1 MPVADELFDLANS
14 QIVQQYIQK
23 TPGSQRL
30 ATEAQGVFPSGI
42 THDARYVEPYG
53 IYVNRATGAH
63 KWDVDG
69 NEYIDHTGGHGAL
82 LLGHAHPTVSAAVER
97 QLACGTHYGASHE
110 LEIQWGQL
118 IQELIP
124 SAERVRFTNSGTE
137 ATLLGIRLARAFTG
151 RKKILRFAGHFHGW
165 HDHVT
170 SGYVSHFDGTP
181 TPGVLPEIPQQTL
194 VASPWNIEETLQIID
209 AHDDIA
215 VAIIEPTGSG
225 WGQVPVNRDFLV
237 ALREATFDRG
247 IVLMFD
253 EVICGFRCSPGG
265 LQGAWGITPDLT
277 SLGKIVAG
285 GLHGA
290 AIAGRQALLDLLDFR
305 HAVANDLEKV
315 AHQGTYNAMPTSCA
329 AGIAALEIVKTSD
342 ACERAIQ
349 TGSDLQQQLN
359 HMFSSVGVKW
369 IAYGTFGGFH
379 VFLNPQGLNTTRDEI
394 ESGKFDYLTLRAP
407 VSSSLSM
414 KLRVGLLLH
423 GVDAMRWPGGPVS
436 AEHDAADVTQVVEA
450 FRQTIMMLQE
460 EKEI

>member
-1 MPVADELFDLANS
+1 MPVADELFDLTNS

-30 ATEAQGVFPSGI
+30 AREAQGVFPSGI

-53 IYVNRATGAH
+53 IYVNRAAGAR

-194 VASPWNIEETLQIID
+194 VAPPWDIEETLQIIA

-265 LQGAWGITPDLT
+265 LQGACGITPDLT

-290 AIAGRQALLDLLDFR
+290 AIAGRQARLDLLDFR
-305 HAVANDLEKV
+305 HALANDL
-315 AHQGTYNAMPTSCA
+315 
-329 AGIAALEIVKTSD
+329 
-342 ACERAIQ
+342 
-349 TGSDLQQQLN
+349 
-359 HMFSSVGVKW
+359 
-369 IAYGTFGGFH
+369 
-379 VFLNPQGLNTTRDEI
+379 
-394 ESGKFDYLTLRAP
+394 
-407 VSSSLSM
+407 
-414 KLRVGLLLH
+414 
-423 GVDAMRWPGGPVS
+423 
-436 AEHDAADVTQVVEA
+436 
-450 FRQTIMMLQE
+450 
-460 EKEI
+460 